1 MDSTIRVVI
10 ADDHQVVLD
19 GFIARLQMEAGIEVI
34 GTASNGLEAI
44 NVVRELQPDVVLMDV
59 SMPVMNGIEATSVIR
74 EENPNAKV
82 LMLTMHDNR
91 EYIMKVMQ
99 VGAVGYMLKEISAEK
114 MVQAIKTVNQGST
127 YFCESVTQT
136 LFSQEVTPAAQKPN
150 PLSRREEA
158 VLKLVAQGHSSKKVA
173 SLLNI
178 SYRTVETHR
187 QNIKHKLDLHSTAEL
202 AKYRHLD
209 LTNFNCHHFAI
220 SGI

>member
-19 GFIARLQMEAGIEVI
+19 GFIARLQMESGIEVI

-44 NVVRELQPDVVLMDV
+44 NVVRELHPDVVLMDV

-74 EENPNAKV
+74 EENPNTKV

-202 AKYRHLD
+202 AKYAVERGLV
-209 LTNFNCHHFAI
+209 
-220 SGI
+220 S

>member
-1 MDSTIRVVI
+1 MDKPIKVVI
-10 ADDHQVVLD
+10 VDDHQVVLD
-19 GFIARLQMEAGIEVI
+19 GFIARLKMESGIDVV

-44 NVVRELQPDVVLMDV
+44 EVVKSLQPDVVLMDV
-59 SMPVMNGIEATSVIR
+59 SMPLMNGIDATRLIR
-74 EENPNAKV
+74 EELPHIKV

-136 LFSQEVTPAAQKPN
+136 LFSQEVAPAAQKPN

-158 VLKLVAQGHSSKKVA
+158 VLKLVAEGHSNKKIA
-173 SLLNI
+173 SLLDI
-178 SYRTVETHR
+178 SCRTVETHR
-187 QNIKHKLDLHSTAEL
+187 QNIKHKLDLHSIAEL
-202 AKYRHLD
+202 AKYALEKG
-209 LTNFNCHHFAI
+209 LVT
-220 SGI
+220 